1 MYSHPSIHRSEP
13 SIFVENMHNLTN
25 KEHIEKTFQHLGK
38 IAKVEFNYCGNF
50 KQATVHFKFWYENSD
65 ANSAR
70 VVLLRNED
78 LIVMHDYDKYW
89 VTTPTLTRNAIF
101 KEESQINTNY
111 ALNTLEMVQ
120 EAEMQMKMQTQTQ
133 VN

>member
-13 SIFVENMHNLTN
+13 SILVESMHNLTN

-70 VVLLRNED
+70 VVLLRDTN
-78 LIVMHDYDKYW
+78 LLVMHEYDQYW
-89 VTTPTLTRNAIF
+89 MTSKAITRNAIF
-101 KEESQINTNY
+101 KQESNIETNY
-111 ALNTLEMVQ
+111 AFD
-120 EAEMQMKMQTQTQ
+120 MKESNFQKQ
-133 VN
+133 VVV